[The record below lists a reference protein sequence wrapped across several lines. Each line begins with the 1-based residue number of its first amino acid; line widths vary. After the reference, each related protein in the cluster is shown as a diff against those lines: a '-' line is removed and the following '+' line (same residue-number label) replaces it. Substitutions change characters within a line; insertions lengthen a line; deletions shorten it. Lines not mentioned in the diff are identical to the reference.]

1 MFDVLLEPTTL
12 IKSFGYAGLFFTV
25 FAESGLLFGFFLPGD
40 SLMFTAGFLASQ
52 GYLHIGVLIPL
63 LFIAAFVGDS
73 TGYYIGK
80 KAGPKVFSKEK
91 SILFNP
97 QNVEKTRA
105 FFERYG
111 NKTIFLARFIPVV
124 RSFAPVMAG
133 VGEMKYSQFVTY
145 NLLGALAWAVGI
157 TLLGYIFGH
166 TVPNAD
172 RYVLPVIGLII
183 FISFLPPAWH
193 FYKERKQGS
202 PT

>member
-1 MFDVLLEPTTL
+1 MFDALEPTTL

-25 FAESGLLFGFFLPGD
+25 FAESGMLFGFFLPGD

-124 RSFAPVMAG
+124 RTFAPIMAG
-133 VGEMKYSQFVTY
+133 VGEMKYPVFLRY
-145 NLLGALAWAVGI
+145 NLIGALVWAVGI
-157 TLLGYIFGH
+157 TLLGYLFGN
-166 TVPNAD
+166 TIPNAD
-172 RYVLPVIGLII
+172 RYMLSVIGLIVL
-183 FISFLPPAWH
+183 ISFIPPIWH
-193 FYKERKQGS
+193 LYKERQKIS
-202 PT
+202 